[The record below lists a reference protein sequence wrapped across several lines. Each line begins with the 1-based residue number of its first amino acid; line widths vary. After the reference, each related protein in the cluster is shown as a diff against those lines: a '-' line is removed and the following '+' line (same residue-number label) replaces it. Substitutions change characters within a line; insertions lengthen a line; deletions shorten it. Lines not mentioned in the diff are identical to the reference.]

1 MSLSDESAD
10 RELTKGSGTDRN
22 VETEDVTG
30 TNAEV
35 EVQPEEAREA
45 ESEEASPEEVLQMK
59 LSAAEAQAAEYLDGW
74 QRSQAEFDN
83 ARKRL
88 QREKA
93 EAYTNAAVD
102 YAKKLLPILDD
113 FDRAL
118 ENVPPQIEEDG
129 WFEGLVLIKRKLQAI
144 LEGLEVE
151 PIEALGQPFDP
162 SFHEALALQDVD
174 GVESGLVIEELQAGY
189 RRGDRVIRPALVNVA
204 A

>member
-10 RELTKGSGTDRN
+10 RELTKSSGTDRN

-35 EVQPEEAREA
+35 EVQPEEVREA

>member
-1 MSLSDESAD
+1 MRLSEENVD
-10 RELTKGSGTDRN
+10 RELTENRPKS
-22 VETEDVTG
+22 EAATG
-30 TNAEV
+30 ATV
-35 EVQPEEAREA
+35 V
-45 ESEEASPEEVLQMK
+45 SEEQPDEAQESQSEAATPEEVLQRK

-88 QREKA
+88 KRERA
-93 EAYTNAAVD
+93 ESYTNAAVD

-118 ENVPPQIEEDG
+118 EIVPAQIEEDS
-129 WFEGLVLIKRKLQAI
+129 WFEGLVLIKRKLHSI

-151 PIEALGQPFDP
+151 PIEALGQQFDP
-162 SFHEALALQDVD
+162 SFHEALSLQEAEGVD
-174 GVESGLVIEELQAGY
+174 SGTVIEELQVGY

>member
-1 MSLSDESAD
+1 LSEGTED
-10 RELTKGSGTDRN
+10 RELSEN
-22 VETEDVTG
+22 L
-30 TNAEV
+30 EV
-35 EVQPEEAREA
+35 EQTLDPELASTSVVDSDTNEEQEQQTESREL
-45 ESEEASPEEVLQMK
+45 SPEEVLQNK
-59 LSAAEAQAAEYLDGW
+59 LSAAELQAAEYLDGW
-74 QRSQAEFDN
+74 QRAQAEFDN

-88 QREKA
+88 NRERA
-93 EAYTNAAVD
+93 ESYTNAAVD

-118 ENVPPQIEEDG
+118 ENVPSQIEEDS
-129 WFEGLVLIKRKLQAI
+129 WFEGLVLVKRKLHSI

-162 SFHEALALQDVD
+162 SFHEALALQDAD
-174 GVESGLVIEELQAGY
+174 GVESGVVIEELQAGY